1 MTEPENPLVSI
12 ACGGTGGHFFPGV
25 AAAREL
31 QDQGARVSLWISSKN
46 VDRQA
51 VMTVPDLEHYELPAV
66 GYNWK
71 RPWQFLL
78 GMHGSMRT
86 VREQMKLDT
95 PRAVLAMGGF
105 TAAAPIL
112 EGRKFG
118 AMTFLH
124 ESNAVA
130 GRANRFLSRWVDE
143 VFLGFERAKDN
154 FKCKSLLLNTGTP
167 VRKKFREVN
176 MEESRRYL
184 GFELNKPL
192 VLILGGSQGAHGI
205 NRMAIEAMGK
215 VPEVQILH
223 LCGLHDLTE
232 VNAAYASRKNCVQTH
247 AFMADMP
254 SAMGAATV
262 VITRAGA
269 SSLAELA
276 AAGVPSIVVPLPSSV
291 DEHQLANAHAVVAE
305 GGGVI
310 AEEDNTS
317 PEHLAH
323 IVSNLIHNEKKTESM
338 SVGMRKLD
346 RPDAAKVIATR
357 IMERM

>member
-1 MTEPENPLVSI
+1 MTETETPLVSI

-31 QDQGARVSLWISSKN
+31 QAQGARVSLWISSKN
-46 VDRQA
+46 VDCQA

-78 GMHGSMRT
+78 GMRASMRT

-112 EGRKFG
+112 EGQKLG
-118 AMTFLH
+118 AVTFLH

-143 VFLGFERAKDN
+143 VFLGFDQTKEL
-154 FKCKSLLLNTGTP
+154 FKCKSLINTGTP
-167 VRKKFREVN
+167 VRKQFREAK
-176 MEESRRYL
+176 MEESRRCL
-184 GFELNKPL
+184 GFGLDKPL
-192 VLILGGSQGAHGI
+192 VLVLGGSQGARGV
-205 NRMAIEAMGK
+205 NRLVIQAMGRI
-215 VPEVQILH
+215 PEVQILH
-223 LCGLHDLTE
+223 LCGPHDLSE
-232 VNAAYASRKNCVQTH
+232 VNSAYASRKNCVQTH

-276 AAGVPSIVVPLPSSV
+276 AAGVPAIVIPLPSSV

-323 IVSNLIHNEKKTESM
+323 IVSDLINNKKKTESM
-338 SVGMRKLD
+338 AVGMRKLD